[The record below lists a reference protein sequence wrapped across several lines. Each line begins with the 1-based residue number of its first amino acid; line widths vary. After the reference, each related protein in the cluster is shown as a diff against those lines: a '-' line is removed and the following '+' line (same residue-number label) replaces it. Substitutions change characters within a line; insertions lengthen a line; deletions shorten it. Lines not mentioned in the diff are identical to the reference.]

1 LDSEEDSDEQGAET
15 MSIEAMTYVA
25 LMGEMQVLLDGERI
39 LSNSMRDAYVQSQL
53 ELEKAKIRIQEL
65 EQLLAAKEQRP

>member
-1 LDSEEDSDEQGAET
+1 

-39 LSNSMRDAYVQSQL
+39 LSNSMRNAYVQSQL

-65 EQLLAAKEQRP
+65 EQLLAAKDQQS

>member
-1 LDSEEDSDEQGAET
+1 
-15 MSIEAMTYVA
+15 MSIDAMTYVA

-39 LSNSMRDAYVQSQL
+39 LSNSMRNAYVQSQL

-65 EQLLAAKEQRP
+65 EQLLAAKDQQS

>member
-1 LDSEEDSDEQGAET
+1 
-15 MSIEAMTYVA
+15 MSIDAMTYVA

-39 LSNSMRDAYVQSQL
+39 LSNSMRNAYVQSQL

-65 EQLLAAKEQRP
+65 EQLLAAKDQQP

>member
-1 LDSEEDSDEQGAET
+1 

-39 LSNSMRDAYVQSQL
+39 LSNSMRNAYVQSQL

-65 EQLLAAKEQRP
+65 EQLLAAKDQQP